1 MSGASQRRPAP
12 AALAAAAVIVAL
24 AVAGFAL
31 RKPLA
36 VWFLGEPAPVAPTS
50 TPNGPSNQEAPY
62 PQVALD
68 ALRNALDAADRV
80 RALLAR
86 DQLARVADEARTLAE
101 ALRAAGAALAP
112 RAQIAGHANAAATAS
127 ERLAA
132 AQTLDDARNA
142 FAELSEQL
150 IALAAADAR
159 LQNGLFVYEC
169 AMFGHGA
176 KWIQRTPAIDNPY
189 MGARM
194 PACGNAIGWKP
205 DAQAEDADAIDH
217 YTCSMHPSVHA
228 SARGACPICGM
239 TLVPVTKAQQR
250 EGVVTI
256 SPSRQQLIGVR
267 TSPAI
272 KGPMV
277 QSISAVGRFTYD
289 ESSLVDVN
297 LKVRGWIV
305 KLLVSKTGQH
315 VQKGQALFT
324 FYSPELQTA
333 QQDLLLALRSQPL
346 LQGAAK
352 SDPGSLGRAARQRLR
367 LLDLT
372 DAQIDSIAS
381 AGEPLAHLTFTAPAS
396 GFVIE
401 KDVVEGSAVE
411 PGMRLFRIASL
422 NKVWIEAD
430 VYEGDFPRLHV
441 GQKATVALDYLPGR
455 SYEATL
461 AYVYPA
467 LDPQTRKGRVRLELR
482 NQNLEFKPGMFATV
496 QLQSDLGSRLQVPA
510 SAVIYTGPRRLV
522 FVDLGEGRFRPQ
534 EVQIGAEANGMYE
547 VLSGLSAG
555 DMVAVSGVFLIAAEA
570 RISTAAKYWE
580 GTESGELNPV
590 QNVPAKRPETP

>member
-1 MSGASQRRPAP
+1 VS
-12 AALAAAAVIVAL
+12 AAARDRSSRSALVAL
-24 AVAGFAL
+24 AVTAALVIAGFLL

-36 VWFLGEPAPVAPTS
+36 VWFMGAPAAPAPTAA
-50 TPNGPSNQEAPY
+50 GPSGAASNPKAAY
-62 PQVALD
+62 PPIALD
-68 ALRNALDAADRV
+68 ALRNALDAADRI

-86 DQLARVADEARTLAE
+86 DQLTRVSDEARTLAE
-101 ALRAAGAALAP
+101 ALRAASPALAP
-112 RAQIAGHANAAATAS
+112 SSAQAAGHATAAATAS
-127 ERLAA
+127 DRLAA
-132 AQTLDDARNA
+132 AHSLDDARNA

-150 IALAAADAR
+150 IALTAGDAR

-169 AMFGHGA
+169 TMFAHGA

-189 MGARM
+189 MGTRM
-194 PACGNAIGWKP
+194 PACGTAIGWQP
-205 DAQAEDADAIDH
+205 EAQAEDAAAIDH

-228 SARGACPICGM
+228 SAPGTCPICGM

-256 SPSRQQLIGVR
+256 SPARQQLIGVR
-267 TSPAI
+267 TSPVVQAE
-272 KGPMV
+272 MV
-277 QSISAVGRFTYD
+277 QSISAVGRLTYD

-305 KLLVSKTGQH
+305 KLLVSKTGQR

-346 LQGAAK
+346 LQGAK
-352 SDPGSLGRAARQRLR
+352 TDPGSLARAARQRLR

-381 AGEPLAHLTFTAPAS
+381 AGEPLAQLTFTAPAS

-422 NKVWIEAD
+422 SKVWIEAD

-441 GQKATVALDYLPGR
+441 GQTATVALDYLPGR

-482 NQNLEFKPGMFATV
+482 NQNLELRPGMFATV

-510 SAVIYTGPRRLV
+510 SSVIYTGPRRLV

-555 DMVAVSGVFLIAAEA
+555 DRVATSGVFLIAAEA

-580 GTESGELNPV
+580 GAESGELT
-590 QNVPAKRPETP
+590 R